1 MSSDGNPTPEI
12 VEGVTTAAAKLTGQE
27 INKLIS
33 KFINHQ
39 LVFIEDEYTIEIV
52 KSQKV
57 TPEWKLLNKYVH
69 NTDLRLLIQLGLTL
83 RSLETNGKNTQNLRD
98 KIVRK
103 YGKDGLHVA
112 ELVQNNILTKYTSLL
127 LGETV
132 TEKDLELR
140 LEEILRDIDKY
151 VLFIKAE
158 DYLKYLQEELKSKI
172 YANNPKAI
180 IIFSI
185 GKTCN
190 NKANKLITY
199 IKKRVKGYNY
209 QKQTQ
214 PENAKQ
220 YDFILKTG

>member
-98 KIVRK
+98 TPSCTLRRVQVSPASGGKIAF
-103 YGKDGLHVA
+103 GDLTA
-112 ELVQNNILTKYTSLL
+112 SNILTAGLSDHA
-127 LGETV
+127 V
-132 TEKDLELR
+132 
-140 LEEILRDIDKY
+140 
-151 VLFIKAE
+151 FW
-158 DYLKYLQEELKSKI
+158 
-172 YANNPKAI
+172 
-180 IIFSI
+180 
-185 GKTCN
+185 
-190 NKANKLITY
+190 
-199 IKKRVKGYNY
+199 
-209 QKQTQ
+209 
-214 PENAKQ
+214 
-220 YDFILKTG
+220 